1 MKRMTYLKTRIKKLH
16 MINMVI
22 PPLKTVVLVMLA
34 VVQIFHRHFR
44 TYLKIF
50 LGILWEVPLVEALT
64 HLQEEGQI

>member
-1 MKRMTYLKTRIKKLH
+1 

-22 PPLKTVVLVMLA
+22 LPLKTVVLVMLA

-50 LGILWEVPLVEALT
+50 LGILWEVPHVEALAR
-64 HLQEEGQI
+64 LQEEGQI